1 MNDYIKTTR
10 SPFSVKTILTG
21 VILSVILAV
30 MAQYS
35 VNVVNDSYLAI
46 DHMPAGGIF
55 IFFLLTVL
63 INPLLRLL
71 TRDKVSFSPVEL
83 LVVYTMIL
91 ITASVAEMG
100 LGCQLLP
107 ILAAP
112 SYYATPQNRWAE
124 LILPHIKSWMLPKDI
139 GVTAPFFEGLP
150 RGASIPW
157 GAWLLPLFS
166 WGIFLMVLYF
176 VTICAVS
183 ILRKEWVERE
193 RLSFPLAQLPVAMVQ
208 TERGRIPNLFKNKL
222 FWLGF
227 VIPCLLSSLTAL
239 HKYFPMVP
247 AVNLAKSVPVFRQT
261 ASLIFRLSFPI
272 LGFSYLI
279 NLDVAFSLWFFNLL
293 FLVFKGWLN
302 ITGISSPENVG
313 IYGAGGNPIL
323 ANIGTGAFI
332 VFVLFS
338 LFLERRHLKK
348 VFLKAT
354 GRGGETDDSGEA
366 VSYKTAFWGLVLGLL
381 FLLGWLAAA
390 GMSIWVALLF
400 LAGAFIFW
408 IGLTRVVA
416 EAGLATLRPPSISSA
431 QVVSGVG
438 SRVVGAES
446 LAQLGVTY
454 VYSSDMRTFPA
465 SSVMHTE
472 KIAERFG
479 KVSLRP
485 MLWVML
491 LAIFIGFAVSS
502 VVIMKLAY
510 TRGGINL
517 NNWYFVGGPQAPYKY
532 VTDHLTNPTGPNKLG
547 WLCRVAGAV
556 VMFVLMF
563 LRNRLIWWPLHPIGF
578 PIGMDKL
585 MDNLWLSIFL
595 AWFIKTMLLR
605 YGGPR
610 VYESG
615 KPFFFGLI
623 LGQYS
628 IAVIWFIINFLTHTT
643 ENGVFWI

>member
-1 MNDYIKTTR
+1 METAR
-10 SPFSVKTILTG
+10 SPFNLKTILAG
-21 VILSVILAV
+21 LILSVILTV

-55 IFFLLTVL
+55 IFFLLTIF
-63 INPLLRLL
+63 INPLLSLL
-71 TRDKVSFSPVEL
+71 SRDRISFSPTEL
-83 LVVYTMIL
+83 LVVYTMVL
-91 ITASVAEMG
+91 VTASVAEMG

-107 ILAAP
+107 MLAAP

-124 LILPHIKSWMLPKDI
+124 LILPHIKPWMLPKDI
-139 GVTAPFFEGLP
+139 SVTAPFFEGLP
-150 RGASIPW
+150 KGASIPW
-157 GAWLLPLFS
+157 GAWALPLFS

-193 RLSFPLAQLPVAMVQ
+193 RLSFPLAQLPAAMVQ
-208 TERGRIPNLFKNKL
+208 TERGRIPKLFKSKL

-227 VIPCLLSSLTAL
+227 VIPCLLSSLMAL

-247 AVNLAKSVPVFRQT
+247 AVTLVKNVPVFRQT
-261 ASLIFRLSFPI
+261 SSLIFRLSFPI

-279 NLDVAFSLWFFNLL
+279 NLDVAFSLWFFNLV
-293 FLVFKGWLN
+293 FFIFKGWLN

-313 IYGAGGNPIL
+313 IYGCGGNPIL

-332 VFVLFS
+332 VFVLFP
-338 LFLERRHLKK
+338 LFLERRHLKS

-354 GRGGETDDSGEA
+354 GRGEETEDSGEV
-366 VSYKTAFWGLVLGLL
+366 VSYKTAFWGLVAGLI
-381 FLLGWLAAA
+381 FILGWLAAA
-390 GMSIWVALLF
+390 GMSIWVALFF

-416 EAGLATLRPPSISSA
+416 EGGLATLVAPSISSA
-431 QVVSGVG
+431 QVVSGFG
-438 SRVVGAES
+438 NRVLGAES
-446 LAQLGVTY
+446 LTQLGATY
-454 VYSSDMRTFPA
+454 VYSSDLRTFPA
-465 SSVMHTE
+465 SSVMHSE
-472 KIAERFG
+472 KIAEKFG

-485 MLWVML
+485 LLWVML
-491 LAIFIGFAVSS
+491 LAIFTGFAVSS

-510 TRGGINL
+510 ARGGINL
-517 NNWYFVGGPQAPYKY
+517 NSWYFVGGPQAPYKY
-532 VTDHLTNPTGPNKLG
+532 VADHLTNPAGPNKLG
-547 WLCRVAGAV
+547 WLCRIAGAGI
-556 VMFVLMF
+556 MFILMF

-578 PIGMDKL
+578 SIGMVWL
-585 MDNLWLSIFL
+585 VDNLWLSIFL
-595 AWFIKTMLLR
+595 AWFLKTLFLR

-628 IAVIWFIINFLTHTT
+628 AAVIWFIVNFFTHTT
-643 ENGVFWI
+643 GNGVFWI

>member
-1 MNDYIKTTR
+1 
-10 SPFSVKTILTG
+10 
-21 VILSVILAV
+21 

-35 VNVVNDSYLAI
+35 VNIVNDSYLAI

-55 IFFLLTVL
+55 IFFLLAVF

-71 TRDKVSFSPVEL
+71 SRDKISLSPTEL
-83 LVVYTMIL
+83 LVVYTMVL

-112 SYYATPQNRWAE
+112 SYYATPQNKWAE
-124 LILPHIKSWMLPKDI
+124 LILPHIKPWILPKDI
-139 GVTAPFFEGLP
+139 SVTAPFFEGLP
-150 RGASIPW
+150 KGVSIPW
-157 GAWLLPLFS
+157 GAWALPLLS

-208 TERGRIPNLFKNKL
+208 TDRGRIPNLFKSKL

-227 VIPCLLSSLTAL
+227 VIPCILSSLTAL
-239 HKYFPMVP
+239 HKYFPIVSAP
-247 AVNLAKSVPVFRQT
+247 ALDASIPVFRHT
-261 ASLIFRLSFPI
+261 ANLIFRLSFPI
-272 LGFSYLI
+272 IGFSYLI
-279 NLDVAFSLWFFNLL
+279 NLNVSFSLWFFNLI

-313 IYGAGGNPIL
+313 IYGSGGNPIL

-338 LFLERRHLKK
+338 LFLERRHLKE
-348 VFLKAT
+348 VFRKAT
-354 GRGGETDDSGEA
+354 GRGREIDDSKEI
-366 VSYKTAFWGLVLGLL
+366 VSYKTAFWGLIVGSL
-381 FLLGWLAAA
+381 FLLGWLMAA
-390 GMSIWVALLF
+390 GMSIWVALFF

-408 IGLTRVVA
+408 VGLTRVVA
-416 EAGLATLRPPSISSA
+416 EGGLATLVAPSISSA
-431 QVVSGVG
+431 QIVSDFG
-438 SRVVGAES
+438 SRAIGPAS
-446 LAQLGVTY
+446 LPQLGVTY
-454 VYSSDMRTFPA
+454 VYSSDLRTFPA
-465 SSVMHTE
+465 SSVMHSE

-491 LAIFIGFAVSS
+491 LAILIGFVVSS
-502 VVIMKLAY
+502 LVVMKLAY
-510 TRGGINL
+510 AKGGINL
-517 NNWYFVGGPQAPYKY
+517 NNWYFIGGPQAPYKY
-532 VTDHLTNPTGPNKLG
+532 IADHLNNPTGPSKLG
-547 WLCRVAGAV
+547 WLCRIAGAAI
-556 VMFVLMF
+556 MFILM
-563 LRNRLIWWPLHPIGF
+563 LLHNRLIWWPLHPLGF
-578 PIGMDKL
+578 TVGMVWL
-585 MDNLWLSIFL
+585 IDNLWFSIFL
-595 AWFIKTMLLR
+595 AWFIKTLFLR
-605 YGGPR
+605 YGGPK
-610 VYESG
+610 VYENG

-628 IAVIWFIINFLTHTT
+628 VAVVWFIINFFTHTNG
-643 ENGVFWI
+643 NGVFWI